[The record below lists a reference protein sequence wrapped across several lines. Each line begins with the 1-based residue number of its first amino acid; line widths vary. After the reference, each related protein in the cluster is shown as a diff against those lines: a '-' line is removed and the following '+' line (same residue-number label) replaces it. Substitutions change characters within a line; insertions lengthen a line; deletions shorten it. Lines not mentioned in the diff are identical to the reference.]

1 MKRRFF
7 EEPGFLEAVDN
18 LSSMAELDL
27 TEVELARAEVEEK
40 GIQIKANRWLDP
52 KDENKTLA
60 SVKSTF
66 KVVHNYLKHVY
77 AEESKHLQDTEMQ
90 KGIQSII
97 TLAKDAAEKMD
108 QYSKIFA
115 KQGSATETKEY
126 IDLMDFYQKKILK
139 HFEEMMQTED
149 KWIEQWGGEA
159 DPVDIQRRGLKDFE
173 TVTRDRDYELFMIAK
188 EDGSQFYTKNLI
200 RHIKLVANID
210 QLMET
215 VTGDDPLIKI
225 KVVEDRQIQNR
236 ANHMKEKLRPDF
248 DKWIQK
254 AGKFRDDPWIQS
266 FYKTMM
272 ALFLASNPRN
282 LIIHSSGK
290 SCIGYFHDFL
300 QFLRETLNN
309 VDYVS
314 LIDNPPPDISP
325 FYVHTLD
332 LIHKIC
338 YELFLY
344 KIDQSQGLSL
354 FTRIIAE
361 GESQAQSKTQTSLS
375 LWNTILD
382 EYHNLQASL
391 SKYPSG
397 PLFKVLDLLQ
407 NVEEREFDPFLQED
421 IPTGLFTLFLDAL
434 KVGVLRSPCP
444 IHQKFINAAH
454 IIPEFTGFIR
464 KLNAT
469 DQRVLLI
476 NFQDRTSWKDF
487 ARCQAIEEY
496 QKKAEIGKALDV
508 VTIPKD
514 TDFYLQSDVY
524 IKSNNSKEFKEML
537 LEQVKS
543 EEGCGF
549 YFPKRFDRKQL
560 NMFFENCIEMV
571 HETFF
576 ASKEQ
581 LSRKNRLDF
590 IELFYQFCIIK
601 LILMSRANYL
611 IFCAKDS
618 VDIPSTN
625 SAALYAFS
633 KLLSGTSNWKE
644 EEKDFLS
651 AMMFLPSLL
660 IRERVVDIR
669 YLNRSVSMLAV
680 LSASLEGDS
689 DKINKSLKKLF
700 EFDFRKSIGTSS
712 ESA

>member
-27 TEVELARAEVEEK
+27 AEVELARAEAEEK

-52 KDENKTLA
+52 KDEGKTLA

-77 AEESKHLQDTEMQ
+77 AEESKHLKDAEMQ

-97 TLAKDAAEKMD
+97 TLAKDAAQKMD

-115 KQGSATETKEY
+115 KHGSATETKEF
-126 IDLMDFYQKKILK
+126 IELMDFYQKKILK
-139 HFEEMMQTED
+139 HFEEMVQTED
-149 KWIEQWGGEA
+149 KWIEEWGGEA

-225 KVVEDRQIQNR
+225 KVVEDRQIHHR
-236 ANHMKEKLRPDF
+236 ALHMKNLLRADF

-254 AGKFRDDPWIQS
+254 SGKFREDPMIQS
-266 FYKTMM
+266 FYKAMM
-272 ALFLASNPRN
+272 ALFLASNQRN
-282 LIIHSSGK
+282 LLIHSSGK

-300 QFLRETLNN
+300 VFLRETLNN

-314 LIDNPPPDISP
+314 LIDNPPPDLSP
-325 FYVHTLD
+325 FYVSTLE
-332 LIHKIC
+332 LIHKMC

-354 FTRIIAE
+354 FTRIISE
-361 GESQAQSKTQTSLS
+361 EETKESKKTQTSLS
-375 LWNTILD
+375 LWNVILD
-382 EYHNLQASL
+382 DYYNLQDSL

-407 NVEEREFDPFLQED
+407 NTEEREFDPFLQED
-421 IPTGLFTLFLDAL
+421 IPTGLYTLFFDSL

-444 IHQKFINAAH
+444 IHQKMIQSAE

-464 KLNAT
+464 RLNAT
-469 DQRVLLI
+469 NQRVLLI

-524 IKSNNSKEFKEML
+524 IKSSNITEFKEML

-549 YFPKRFDRKQL
+549 YFPKRFDRNELVQ
-560 NMFFENCIEMV
+560 FFQNCIEMV

-576 ASKEQ
+576 PGKEQ

-590 IELFYQFCIIK
+590 IELFYQFFILK
-601 LILMSRANYL
+601 LVMISKSNYL
-611 IFCAKDS
+611 IFSAKDS
-618 VDIPSTN
+618 VDIPSTS
-625 SAALYAFS
+625 SAAFYAIA
-633 KLLSGTSNWKE
+633 KLLGGTSNWTE
-644 EEKDFLS
+644 EEKDFLT

-669 YLNRSVSMLAV
+669 YLNRSVSCLAL
-680 LSASLEGDS
+680 LSAELEVNKSGVI
-689 DKINKSLKKLF
+689 KNLETLFGFNFNKSL
-700 EFDFRKSIGTSS
+700 GVSS

>member
-27 TEVELARAEVEEK
+27 TEIELAKTEREEK
-40 GIQIKANRWLDP
+40 GLEIRANRWLDP
-52 KDENKTLA
+52 KDEAKTLA

-77 AEESKHLQDTEMQ
+77 SEESKHLKDAEMQ

-97 TLAKDAAEKMD
+97 TLAKDAAQKMD
-108 QYSKIFA
+108 QYSKIYA

-126 IDLMDFYQKKILK
+126 IDLMDFYQKKILR
-139 HFEEMMQTED
+139 HFEEMVETED
-149 KWIEQWGGEA
+149 KWIEEWSGEA

-173 TVTRDRDYELFMIAK
+173 TVTRDRDYELFLIAK

-225 KVVEDRQIQNR
+225 KVVEDRQLQNR
-236 ANHMKEKLRPDF
+236 AHYMKSRLRADL

-254 AGKFRDDPWIQS
+254 AGKFREDPMIQS
-266 FYKTMM
+266 LYKGLM
-272 ALFLASNPRN
+272 ALMLASNPRN
-282 LIIHSSGK
+282 LIVHTSGK

-300 QFLRETLNN
+300 LFLRETLNN
-309 VDYVS
+309 VDYIS
-314 LIDNPPPDISP
+314 LIDNPPLDMSP
-325 FYVHTLD
+325 FYGYTLD

-354 FTRIIAE
+354 FTRIISE
-361 GESQAQSKTQTSLS
+361 EEKKKVQKTQTSMS

-382 EYHNLQASL
+382 DYYSMQSSL

-407 NVEEREFDPFLQED
+407 SSEEREFDPFLQED
-421 IPTGLFTLFLDAL
+421 IPTGLYTVYLDSF

-444 IHQKFINAAH
+444 IHQKQINTAH

-464 KLNAT
+464 KLNAS

-524 IKSNNSKEFKEML
+524 IKSNNAAEFKQML
-537 LEQVKS
+537 IEQVKS

-549 YFPKRFDRKQL
+549 YFPKRFDRKEL
-560 NMFFENCIEMV
+560 VAFIEDCVEMV
-571 HETFF
+571 HKTFF
-576 ASKEQ
+576 SSKEQ

-590 IELFYQFCIIK
+590 IELFYQFLMIK
-601 LILMSRANYL
+601 LIILNRANYL

-625 SAALYAFS
+625 SAAFYALI
-633 KLLSGTSNWKE
+633 KLLSGTSNWLE
-644 EEKDFLS
+644 EEKDFLT

-669 YLNRSVSMLAV
+669 YLNRSVSMLAI
-680 LSASLEGDS
+680 LSAELETDRE
-689 DKINKSLKKLF
+689 KIATSLKKLF
-700 EFDFRKSIGTSS
+700 GKDFNKTIGVSS